1 MAMRL
6 FDEAKHVLNVLTV
19 LVKTFHNAAYQLL
32 NLIAAVVCV
41 SSVVMIV
48 YGQLF
53 GMVDAETE
61 AGTWGLA
68 RVIIMLMAPAQL
80 KHSHMQQ
87 SPTGAG
93 AVQHTPSSMQRP
105 SSCCMRHVACVPL
118 HVARLQVR
126 CCFTTGR
133 CSSSE

>member
-1 MAMRL
+1 MQRTMLQVHQSSKTQCGVQRTRQRAQ
-6 FDEAKHVLNVLTV
+6 V

-61 AGTWGLA
+61 AGASLPIGDRIRACARAARIGLD
-68 RVIIMLMAPAQL
+68 
-80 KHSHMQQ
+80 
-87 SPTGAG
+87 
-93 AVQHTPSSMQRP
+93 
-105 SSCCMRHVACVPL
+105 
-118 HVARLQVR
+118 
-126 CCFTTGR
+126 
-133 CSSSE
+133 CSRG